1 MPSIIKIRITQ
12 QPVQDNSLV
21 LHSTFGI
28 VEVFKYIRTS
38 SRQSVIGNINP
49 NETLSNLEIAFN
61 TDFNNSGVFTTSINP
76 LIPPGSLWRE
86 LSIEHPDENYFTSST
101 FSQNGTAFTVVFEN
115 TPSEQALAIDNV
127 TFLSS
132 SLVSQYIDRVEAD
145 GGTIE
150 ASDCLFA
157 EFPNTVTSC
166 RYVNISVTTSEQVDS
181 YVLGTDNTPVN
192 VSTNPFYIDDVL
204 RDTTFKL
211 FVIADSSINL
221 VPKYTT
227 RVGEDGGVIE
237 ASNCLLA
244 EFPNTI
250 TTEAS
255 VKFRTPDRLVNDNVT
270 STYVNSPS
278 GATITILVSDSELLV
293 LKYSLDGTNFQLSN
307 VFSGIL
313 QGDYNIYIKDQ
324 LGCSVD
330 TAITIPSF
338 EEGGVGE
345 RFPYSDLPSKSN
357 SIRFAKYL
365 DWGNCSN
372 YKNDE
377 NTLSW
382 QLPFTENA
390 CEYNQLFQDCDIITT
405 QIKSNYKNI
414 IVTVIDENEVETNI
428 SVTQKSNYIDLKD
441 SREAR
446 VYNLAN
452 LGVQT
457 GMYFTSGST
466 YDYYTGDVTGS
477 YSLNGNLPA
486 WGVIGNYVFYDSA
499 WFQISNIIYDD
510 SKSAYVLVLD
520 VNYIG
525 AEQSLR
531 VNSLYNLEDYN
542 IYEFNIDM
550 SDFADKKIQVNIT
563 QTDDNVS
570 FPTEVY
576 LSEVLDIAET
586 QEGTLSIEY
595 YNDNNTD
602 IFYATGIK
610 NKVRIP
616 IEYFAG
622 GYSDN
627 VESERTDSN
636 TYLINSE
643 GYENDLIAF
652 KLMPKQIMRKVIQ
665 ALSHKFVF
673 LNEVQYVKE
682 ESPEITPLIGSN
694 LYRVNAQ
701 MTKSNAVYTAQGKN
715 ETFSLGAFE
724 VPSLLE
730 IETEGYLKI
739 KN

>member
-1 MPSIIKIRITQ
+1 MSSTIKIRILQ
-12 QPVQDNSLV
+12 QPVENDSLV
-21 LHSTFGI
+21 LNTTFGI

-49 NETLSNLEIAFN
+49 NETLSNLELAFN
-61 TDFNNSGVFTTSINP
+61 ADFNNSGVFTTFINTV
-76 LIPPGSLWRE
+76 IPPGSLWRE

-101 FSQNGTAFTVVFEN
+101 FIQNGNAFTVAFEN
-115 TPSEQALAIDNV
+115 TPSEQALAIDNIS
-127 TFLSS
+127 FLSS
-132 SLVSQYIDRVEAD
+132 SLVSQYITRVESN

-166 RYVNISVTTSEQVDS
+166 RYVNISVTTSEQVSS

-192 VSTNPFYIDDVL
+192 VSTNPFNIAEVL

-211 FVIADSSINL
+211 FVTDSSN
-221 VPKYTT
+221 
-227 RVGEDGGVIE
+227 
-237 ASNCLLA
+237 N
-244 EFPNTI
+244 
-250 TTEAS
+250 EAS

-278 GATITILVSDSELLV
+278 GATITILVSDSDLLV

-313 QGDYNIYIKDQ
+313 QGDYNIYVKDQ
-324 LGCSVD
+324 LGCSVN
-330 TAITIPSF
+330 TTITIPSF

-357 SIRFAKYL
+357 SIRFAKYI

-414 IVTVIDENEVETNI
+414 VVTVIDENEVETNI
-428 SVTQKSNYIDLKD
+428 SVTQKSNYINLKD

-520 VNYIG
+520 VNYTG

-542 IYEFNIDM
+542 IYEFDIDM
-550 SDFADKKIQVNIT
+550 FDFTDKKIQVNIT
-563 QTDDNVS
+563 ETDDNVS
-570 FPTEVY
+570 FPAEVY

-610 NKVRIP
+610 NKIRIP

-643 GYENDLIAF
+643 AYENDLIAF
-652 KLMPKQIMRKVIQ
+652 KLMPKQMMRKVVQ
-665 ALSHKFVF
+665 SLSHRFVF
-673 LNEVQYVKE
+673 LNDVQYIKE
-682 ESPEITPLIGSN
+682 DSPEIVPLIGSN
-694 LYRVNAQ
+694 LYRLNAQ
-701 MTKSNAVYTAQGKN
+701 MTKSNAVYTSKGKSEN
-715 ETFSLGAFE
+715 FSVGAFE

-730 IETEGYLKI
+730 IESEGYLKI

>member
-61 TDFNNSGVFTTSINP
+61 TDFNNSGVFTTSINTVV
-76 LIPPGSLWRE
+76 PPGYLWRE

-101 FSQNGTAFTVVFEN
+101 FSQNGTAFTVAFEN
-115 TPSEQALAIDNV
+115 TPSEQALAIDNI
-127 TFLSS
+127 TFLPVSN
-132 SLVSQYIDRVEAD
+132 LVSRFIARAEEEGA
-145 GGTIE
+145 TIE
-150 ASDCLFA
+150 TSDCFFA

-192 VSTNPFYIDDVL
+192 VSTNPFYIDEVL

-211 FVIADSSINL
+211 FVTDSS
-221 VPKYTT
+221 
-227 RVGEDGGVIE
+227 
-237 ASNCLLA
+237 SN
-244 EFPNTI
+244 
-250 TTEAS
+250 EAS
-255 VKFRTPDRLVNDNVT
+255 VKFRTPDTLISENVT

-278 GATITILVSDSELLV
+278 GATITIAVSNSDLLV
-293 LKYSLDGTNFQLSN
+293 LSYSLDGTNFQVSN

-313 QGDYNIYIKDQ
+313 QGDYNIYIEDQ
-324 LGCSVD
+324 LDCSVD
-330 TAITIPSF
+330 TTITIPSF

-405 QIKSNYKNI
+405 QIKSNYNNI
-414 IVTVIDENEVETNI
+414 VVTVIDENEVETNI
-428 SVTQKSNYIDLKD
+428 SVTQKSNYINLKD
-441 SREAR
+441 SRDAR

-520 VNYIG
+520 INYIG

-531 VNSLYNLEDYN
+531 VNSLYNLEDYD

-550 SDFADKKIQVNIT
+550 SDFTNKKIQVNIT
-563 QTDDNVS
+563 QTDDNAS

>member
-12 QPVQDNSLV
+12 QPSQNDSLV
-21 LHSTFGI
+21 FHTTYGV

-38 SRQSVIGNINP
+38 SRESAIGSINP
-49 NETLSNLEIAFN
+49 NQTLSNLEIAFN
-61 TDFNNSGVFTTSINP
+61 TDFNNSGVFTTFINT
-76 LIPPGSLWRE
+76 LTPPGSLWRE
-86 LSIEHPDENYFTSST
+86 LSIEHPTENYFTSST
-101 FSQNGTAFTVVFEN
+101 FIQNGNAFTVVFEN
-115 TPSEQALAIDNV
+115 TPSEQALAIDS
-127 TFLSS
+127 TSFLSS
-132 SLVSQYIDRVEAD
+132 SLVSQYITRVESD
-145 GGTIE
+145 GGIIE
-150 ASDCLFA
+150 EPDCLFA

-166 RYVNISVTTSEQVDS
+166 RYVNISVTTSKQVAS
-181 YVLGTDNTPVN
+181 YVLGIGNTPVN
-192 VSTNPFYIDDVL
+192 VSTNPFYISEVL

-211 FVIADSSINL
+211 FVTDSSN
-221 VPKYTT
+221 
-227 RVGEDGGVIE
+227 
-237 ASNCLLA
+237 N
-244 EFPNTI
+244 
-250 TTEAS
+250 EAS

-278 GATITILVSDSELLV
+278 GATITILVSDLLV

-313 QGDYNIYIKDQ
+313 QGDYNIYVKDQ
-324 LGCSVD
+324 LGCSVN
-330 TAITIPSF
+330 TTITIPSF

-357 SIRFAKYL
+357 SIRFAKYI

-414 IVTVIDENEVETNI
+414 VVTVIDENEVETNI
-428 SVTQKSNYIDLKD
+428 SVTQKSNYINLKD

-520 VNYIG
+520 VNYTG

-542 IYEFNIDM
+542 IYEFDIDM
-550 SDFADKKIQVNIT
+550 FDFTDKKIQVNIT
-563 QTDDNVS
+563 ETDDNVS
-570 FPTEVY
+570 FPAEVY

-701 MTKSNAVYTAQGKN
+701 MTKSNAVYTARGKN
-715 ETFSLGAFE
+715 ETFSLGSFE

>member
-1 MPSIIKIRITQ
+1 MPSIIKIRITE
-12 QPVQDNSLV
+12 QPLENDSLV

-38 SRQSVIGNINP
+38 SRQCAIGNINP
-49 NETLSNLEIAFN
+49 NETLSNLQIAFN
-61 TDFNNSGVFTTSINP
+61 TDFNNSGVFTTSINTVV
-76 LIPPGSLWRE
+76 PPGYLWRE

-101 FSQNGTAFTVVFEN
+101 FSQNGTAFTVAFEN
-115 TPSEQALAIDNV
+115 TPSEQTLAIDNI
-127 TFLSS
+127 TFLPVSN
-132 SLVSQYIDRVEAD
+132 LVSRFIARAEEEGATVE
-145 GGTIE
+145 T
-150 ASDCLFA
+150 SDCFFA
-157 EFPNTVTSC
+157 EFPNTTTPC
-166 RYVNISVTTSEQVDS
+166 GYVDISVTTSEQVSS
-181 YVLGTDNTPVN
+181 YVLGTDNTPIN
-192 VSTNPFYIDDVL
+192 VSTNPFYISEVL

-211 FVIADSSINL
+211 FVTDSS
-221 VPKYTT
+221 
-227 RVGEDGGVIE
+227 
-237 ASNCLLA
+237 SN
-244 EFPNTI
+244 
-250 TTEAS
+250 EAS
-255 VKFRTPDRLVNDNVT
+255 VKFRTPDTLISENVT

-278 GATITILVSDSELLV
+278 GATITIAVSNSDLLV
-293 LKYSLDGTNFQLSN
+293 LSYSLDGTNFQVSN

-324 LGCSVD
+324 LECSVD
-330 TAITIPSF
+330 TTITIPSF

-414 IVTVIDENEVETNI
+414 VVTVIDENEVETNI
-428 SVTQKSNYIDLKD
+428 SVTQKSNYISLKD

-452 LGVQT
+452 LGIQT

-520 VNYIG
+520 VNYTG

-531 VNSLYNLEDYN
+531 VNSLYNLEDYD

-550 SDFADKKIQVNIT
+550 SDFTDKKIQVNIT

>member
-101 FSQNGTAFTVVFEN
+101 FSQNGTAFTVAFEN
-115 TPSEQALAIDNV
+115 TPSEQALAIDSV

-313 QGDYNIYIKDQ
+313 QGDYNIYVKDQ
-324 LGCSVD
+324 LGCLVD
-330 TAITIPSF
+330 TTITIPSF

-414 IVTVIDENEVETNI
+414 VVTVIDENEVETNI
-428 SVTQKSNYIDLKD
+428 SVTQKSNYISLKD

-452 LGVQT
+452 LGIQT

-520 VNYIG
+520 VNYTG

-531 VNSLYNLEDYN
+531 VNSLYNLEDYD

-550 SDFADKKIQVNIT
+550 SDFTDKKIQVNIT

>member
-12 QPVQDNSLV
+12 QPFENDSLV
-21 LHSTFGI
+21 LNTTFGI

-49 NETLSNLEIAFN
+49 NETLSNLRLAFDG
-61 TDFNNSGVFTTSINP
+61 DFNNSGVFTISINTV
-76 LIPPGSLWRE
+76 IPPGSLWRE

-101 FSQNGTAFTVVFEN
+101 FIQNGNAFTVAFEN
-115 TPSEQALAIDNV
+115 TPSEQALAIDNIS
-127 TFLSS
+127 FLSS
-132 SLVSQYIDRVEAD
+132 SLVSQYITRVESN

-166 RYVNISVTTSEQVDS
+166 RYVNISVTTSEQVSS

-192 VSTNPFYIDDVL
+192 VSTNPFYIAEVL

-211 FVIADSSINL
+211 FVTDSSN
-221 VPKYTT
+221 
-227 RVGEDGGVIE
+227 
-237 ASNCLLA
+237 N
-244 EFPNTI
+244 
-250 TTEAS
+250 EAS

-278 GATITILVSDSELLV
+278 GATITILVSDSDLLV

-313 QGDYNIYIKDQ
+313 QGDYNIYVKDQ
-324 LGCSVD
+324 LGCSVN
-330 TAITIPSF
+330 TTITIPSF

-357 SIRFAKYL
+357 SIRFAKYI

-414 IVTVIDENEVETNI
+414 VVTVIDENEVETNI
-428 SVTQKSNYIDLKD
+428 SVTQKSNYINLKD

-520 VNYIG
+520 VNYTG

-542 IYEFNIDM
+542 IYEFDIDM
-550 SDFADKKIQVNIT
+550 FDFTDKKIQVNIT
-563 QTDDNVS
+563 ETDDNVS
-570 FPTEVY
+570 FPAEVY

-616 IEYFAG
+616 IEYFVG

-627 VESERTDSN
+627 VDSERTDSN

-715 ETFSLGAFE
+715 ETFSLGTFE